1 MAADEKQ
8 LNVRVRARTHELLAE
23 RVQRRGVTMQAYV
36 SGLIE
41 TDIDPARDP
50 FVAGLVDDMTD
61 LLAEFDD
68 AFDAGS
74 R

>member
-41 TDIDPARDP
+41 SDVDPARDA
-50 FVAGLVDDMTD
+50 FVAGLTDDMID
-61 LLAEFDD
+61 LLGEFEES
-68 AFDAGS
+68 FDTGS

>member
-23 RVQRRGVTMQAYV
+23 RVQRKGVTMQAYV

-41 TDIDPARDP
+41 SDLDPARES
-50 FVAGLVDDMTD
+50 FVAGLVEDMTG
-61 LLAEFDD
+61 LLDEFDG
-68 AFDAGS
+68 AFDPG
-74 R
+74 RR

>member
-41 TDIDPARDP
+41 SDVDPARDA
-50 FVAGLVDDMTD
+50 FVAGLTDDMTA
-61 LLAEFDD
+61 LLGEFEES
-68 AFDAGS
+68 FDTGS